1 MYPIC
6 KIITDSATSEVFV
19 ECMNALAANW
29 ADHMT

>member
-19 ECMNALAANW
+19 ECMNALAAN
-29 ADHMT
+29 